1 LTVANE
7 ALQASQEAGSALTR
21 DLQYVWASA
30 DVLQDELFAKLA
42 TLDELV
48 IQEREVQ
55 TKL

>member
-21 DLQYVWASA
+21 DLQYVRASA